1 VLIAGGLLIGI
12 VVALVAV
19 PRLFGGPDPRVESY
33 VLLASQLHAQ
43 GENPILLRDRL
54 VSVGVTNP
62 ASTVLQMAQRYA
74 QSRDRKQQL
83 QAEALDAFGKV
94 LRDPPAEAARTSP
107 TPRPD
112 EATGPSAATPATT
125 PFPTN
130 TPVLLNRPGE
140 GVPTAVAGAPA
151 LGAAAP
157 SPTAATRPPGTPA
170 AGGAATPAAAAPA
183 GGVQRGRI
191 KPPDGGSARLRRDP
205 STTGGTV
212 SLIPNAAQVEIL
224 EVVQGQ
230 PIEGESRWLRVRY
243 GNMTGYLWSR
253 LVAVGE

>member
-1 VLIAGGLLIGI
+1 VLIAGGVLLGV

-19 PRLFGGPDPRVESY
+19 PRLLGGPDPRVESY

-43 GENPILLRDRL
+43 GESPVLLRDRL
-54 VSVGVTNP
+54 ASVGIANP
-62 ASTVLQMAQRYA
+62 PATVLQMAQRYA
-74 QSRDRKQQL
+74 QSRDRKQQH

-94 LRDPPAEAARTSP
+94 LRDTPADAPRPSP
-107 TPRPD
+107 TTRPQD
-112 EATGPSAATPATT
+112 PAAPAPGTPLPT
-125 PFPTN
+125 PFATN
-130 TPVLLNRPGE
+130 TPVLLNRPAD
-140 GVPTAVAGAPA
+140 GVPTAPA
-151 LGAAAP
+151 LGAP
-157 SPTAATRPPGTPA
+157 SPTAAARPSGT
-170 AGGAATPAAAAPA
+170 GTLAAAAPA
-183 GGVQRGRI
+183 AAVSATPAPAAGQRGRI

-205 STTGGTV
+205 STTGGTL

-243 GNMTGYLWSR
+243 GNLTGYLWSK